1 MNGYQSESEDN
12 SPKPHRVCCLIED
25 KERCKRLAGNACYS
39 KRIQKTVAQ
48 KKLKL
53 AAAESVSTLL
63 STLIFIKRR
72 EMKQFYYNDSTESGF
87 VFRQGIFISV
97 TTIKT

>member
-63 STLIFIKRR
+63 STLLFIKRR
-72 EMKQFYYNDSTESGF
+72 EMNA
-87 VFRQGIFISV
+87 ILL
-97 TTIKT
+97 

>member
-12 SPKPHRVCCLIED
+12 SPKPRQICCLVED
-25 KERCKRLAGNACYS
+25 KERCKRSAGNACYS

-53 AAAESVSTLL
+53 EAAESVRMAILCLL
-63 STLIFIKRR
+63 NDVTCLQVCCDLLI
-72 EMKQFYYNDSTESGF
+72 QFFLRLARSYLYL
-87 VFRQGIFISV
+87 
-97 TTIKT
+97 

>member
-12 SPKPHRVCCLIED
+12 SPKPQRVCCLIED
-25 KERCKRLAGNACYS
+25 KDRCKRLAGNACYS

-53 AAAESVSTLL
+53 AAAESVSCAIVLY
-63 STLIFIKRR
+63 IYKIIERNFNR
-72 EMKQFYYNDSTESGF
+72 GF
-87 VFRQGIFISV
+87 NFLGRAYLHL
-97 TTIKT
+97 

>member
-53 AAAESVSTLL
+53 AAAETVSFASELAKLMLL
-63 STLIFIKRR
+63 KCRNINVGLRLSLTILFIL
-72 EMKQFYYNDSTESGF
+72 
-87 VFRQGIFISV
+87 
-97 TTIKT
+97 

>member
-25 KERCKRLAGNACYS
+25 KDRCKRLAGNACYS

-53 AAAESVSTLL
+53 AAAESVSCTISLVIL
-63 STLIFIKRR
+63 FEYRR
-72 EMKQFYYNDSTESGF
+72 VNKFHCFFSFPGRTYLYL
-87 VFRQGIFISV
+87 
-97 TTIKT
+97 

>member
-12 SPKPHRVCCLIED
+12 SPKPPRVCCLIEE

-39 KRIQKTVAQ
+39 KRIQKTVSQ

-53 AAAESVSTLL
+53 AAADRVSCTSQVL
-63 STLIFIKRR
+63 
-72 EMKQFYYNDSTESGF
+72 
-87 VFRQGIFISV
+87 
-97 TTIKT
+97 